1 MSESDPTRHTGVMQ
15 RFRKR
20 ITTRSPVLFA
30 MREAVGLGLAA
41 VRAYKLRAGLTILGV
56 VMGVMTV
63 TGMSSIIAGLNNS
76 VASSI
81 QGLGASVVFIR
92 PFEPGK
98 HLSSEE
104 RRRRKWLSRE
114 EARLIAERCP
124 AVKAVAPM
132 ELVQAS
138 VIKHGSQKVQDAQV
152 LGTTPNYE
160 IVHESFVEKGRFFSE
175 TETRSG
181 AALAVIGVDIADALF
196 PSLDPLGKEIMVD
209 NRRFSVVGVMER
221 KGKFLG
227 HSRDNLLLIP
237 IGSFESRPPDFNYLA
252 VDFIPTS
259 TEKIDDAIE
268 QVREVLRRHR
278 RIRFL
283 QTDTFGIF
291 TQDTF
296 IDLYRRLTGGIYLV
310 MIAISCI
317 GLVVGGVGVM
327 NIMLVSVTERTR
339 EIGVRKALGATKRDI
354 RWQFLTEAMTLTGL
368 GGILGVLVGALVAW
382 VVNLLSPFPAT
393 LQPLWVLLAFFSSVA
408 VGLTFGLW
416 PAVKAARL
424 DPIEALRY
432 E

>member
-1 MSESDPTRHTGVMQ
+1 MTPSDQTQHGHMMR
-15 RFRKR
+15 RFRER
-20 ITTRSPVLFA
+20 VTTRYPVLFA

-63 TGMSSIIAGLNNS
+63 TGMSSIIAGLNRS

-81 QGLGASVVFIR
+81 QGLGASVIFIR
-92 PFEPGK
+92 AFEPGK
-98 HLSSEE
+98 HVTSEE
-104 RRRRKWLSRE
+104 WRRRKWLSQN
-114 EARLIAERCP
+114 EARLISERCRD
-124 AVKAVAPM
+124 VKAVAPM
-132 ELVQAS
+132 ELVQAT
-138 VIKHGSQKVQDAQV
+138 VIKHGNEQVKDAQV
-152 LGTTPNYE
+152 IGTTPDYE
-160 IVHESFVEKGRFFSE
+160 TVHESYVEKGRFFGE
-175 TETRSG
+175 AEAKSG
-181 AALAVIGVDIADALF
+181 ARLAVVGVDIADALF
-196 PSLDPLGKEIMVD
+196 PSVDPLGKEIMVD
-209 NRRFSVVGVMER
+209 NRRYTVVGVMER

-227 HSRDNLLLIP
+227 QSRDNLLLIP
-237 IGSFESRPPDFNYLA
+237 LGSFESHPPDFNYMA
-252 VDFIPTS
+252 VDVIPTS
-259 TEKIDDAIE
+259 TEKLEDAIE
-268 QVREVLRRHR
+268 QVREVLRRSR
-278 RIRFL
+278 RLRFW

-291 TQDTF
+291 TQDT
-296 IDLYRRLTGGIYLV
+296 ITDLYRRLTGGIYMV

-339 EIGVRKALGATKRDI
+339 EIGVRKALGATKKDL

-368 GGILGVLVGALVAW
+368 GGLIGILVGALVAW
-382 VVNLLSPFPAT
+382 IVNLLSPFPAT
-393 LQPLWVLLAFFSSVA
+393 LQPMWVLLAFLSSVG

>member
-1 MSESDPTRHTGVMQ
+1 MSDIDRTQHTSAVQ
-15 RFRKR
+15 RFRQR
-20 ITTRSPVLFA
+20 VTTRYPVLFA

-63 TGMSSIIAGLNNS
+63 TGMSSIIAGLNQN

-81 QGLGASVVFIR
+81 QGLGASVIFIR

-98 HLSSEE
+98 HVSSEE
-104 RRRRKWLSRE
+104 WRRRKMLSLD

-124 AVKAVAPM
+124 SVKAVAAM
-132 ELVQAS
+132 EMVPAS
-138 VIKHGSQKVQDAQV
+138 VIKHGTDKVQDAQV
-152 LGTTPNYE
+152 IGTTPNYE
-160 IVHESFVEKGRFFSE
+160 IVHESYVARGRFFSE
-175 TETRSG
+175 AESKSH
-181 AALAVIGVDIADALF
+181 APLAVIGMDISDALF
-196 PSLDPLGKEIMVD
+196 PSVDPVGKEIMVD

-227 HSRDNLLLIP
+227 FARDNLLLIP
-237 IGSFESRPPDFNYLA
+237 LGAFESRPADFNYLA
-252 VDFIPTS
+252 VDAIPTA
-259 TEKIDDAIE
+259 TEKIEDAIE
-268 QVREVLRRHR
+268 QMREVLRRHR
-278 RIRFL
+278 RIRFW
-283 QTDTFGIF
+283 QTDTFCIF

-296 IDLYRRLTGGIYLV
+296 TDLYRRLTGGIYMV

-339 EIGVRKALGATKRDI
+339 EIGVRKALGATKRDL

-368 GGILGVLVGALVAW
+368 GGIIGILVGALVAW
-382 VVNLLSPFPAT
+382 VVNLLSPFPAA
-393 LQPLWVLLAFFSSVA
+393 LQPVWVLSAFLSSVA

>member
-1 MSESDPTRHTGVMQ
+1 MTASDQARHASMME
-15 RFRKR
+15 RFRQR
-20 ITTRSPVLFA
+20 VTTRAPVLFA

-63 TGMSSIIAGLNNS
+63 TGMSSIIAGLNRN
-76 VASSI
+76 VASTI
-81 QGLGASVVFIR
+81 QSMGASVVFIR

-98 HLSSEE
+98 HVSSEE
-104 RRRRKWLSRE
+104 WRRRKWLSQD

-132 ELVQAS
+132 ELVPAK
-138 VIKHGSQKVQDAQV
+138 VIKHGSDKVQDAQV
-152 LGTTPNYE
+152 IGTTPGYE
-160 IVHESFVEKGRFFSE
+160 TVHEAFVERGRFFSE
-175 TETRSG
+175 AEAKSR
-181 AALAVIGVDIADALF
+181 APLAVIGIDIADALF
-196 PSLDPLGKEIMVD
+196 TSVDPLGKEIMVD
-209 NRRFSVVGVMER
+209 NRRYEIVGVMER
-221 KGKFLG
+221 KGKILG
-227 HSRDNLLLIP
+227 FSRDNLLLIP
-237 IGSFESRPPDFNYLA
+237 LGSFESHPADFNYMVA
-252 VDFIPTS
+252 DFIPTS

-278 RIRFL
+278 RLRFW

-296 IDLYRRLTGGIYLV
+296 TDLYRRLTGGIYLV

-339 EIGVRKALGATKRDI
+339 EIGVRKALGATKRDV

-368 GGILGVLVGALVAW
+368 GGTIGVLVGALVAW
-382 VVNLLSPFPAT
+382 AVNLLSPFPAA
-393 LQPLWVLLAFFSSVA
+393 LQPTWVLIAFLSSVG